1 MPIMKSDDLAESVS
15 TVATWRESF
24 RRMARHHWT
33 MAALFAAASLAVSIG
48 ISCARWPVPQVHDEF
63 ANLLAADTFFEGR
76 LANQPHRHWQHF
88 ETFHVILQ
96 PAYASKYPPGQGA
109 VFAFGQSLT
118 GEPIVGLWLLTALTV
133 VACYWMLLGWT
144 SPRWALLGGLLVVI
158 HPGYH
163 LVWGQIYWGGTL
175 AMLGGSLVLG
185 AALRIVRRTHAS
197 DAFAMSTGAIILAA
211 SRPFEGFVFCLFI
224 GAWVLVRWMHAG
236 IPSPWIALLLKT
248 VAPQATIL
256 LVGGIGLARY
266 NQAVTDDPLKLPYA
280 IHEATYG
287 QAPLFHGQAP
297 ATRSYRHEVM
307 ERFHSG
313 WAMDW
318 YRRQQSL
325 AGFLKTKWQAT
336 RAAANFFVPPLLCLP
351 LLMLALRPRL
361 WARGRFAA
369 PLAIGALTFLAS
381 LSCLWN
387 FPHYLAPLAPTLLI
401 ATVAGIRYFDVTGR
415 RRFGPWPYAEA
426 LIALQACLFTA
437 QAIDRA
443 VTPVGGW
450 HLQRSKILA
459 NLENSPDRHLVFVRY
474 EPRHN
479 THQEWVYNRADIDHA
494 KVVWARAIDPASDRA
509 LMDYFDD
516 RKVWLLEPDLQR
528 MTLVDRDS
536 ITLASDATPRAAA
549 PQMPHSRPAYQSRA
563 SHAR

>member
-1 MPIMKSDDLAESVS
+1 MKKDDLVEPVNAAGS
-15 TVATWRESF
+15 WREWF
-24 RRMARHHWT
+24 RRTARHHWM
-33 MAALFAAASLAVSIG
+33 MATLLAAASLAVSIG
-48 ISCARWPVPQVHDEF
+48 VSCARWPVPQVHDEF
-63 ANLLAADTFFEGR
+63 ANLLAADTFCEGR
-76 LANQPHRHWQHF
+76 LANPPHRHWQHF
-88 ETFHVILQ
+88 ETFHVIQQ
-96 PAYASKYPPGQGA
+96 PTYASKYPPGQGA

-133 VACYWMLLGWT
+133 IACYWMLLGWT
-144 SPRWALLGGLLVVI
+144 SSRWALLGGVLFVI

-163 LVWGQIYWGGTL
+163 LVWGQMFWGGTL
-175 AMLGGSLVLG
+175 AVLGGALVLG
-185 AALRIVRRTHAS
+185 AALRIVRRTHVS
-197 DAFAMSTGAIILAA
+197 DAVAMSTGAIILAA
-211 SRPFEGFVFCLFI
+211 SRPFEGFVFCLCI
-224 GAWVLVRWMHAG
+224 GAWMLLRWMRAG
-236 IPSPWIALLLKT
+236 IHTAWTALVLKT
-248 VAPQATIL
+248 IFPQAVVL
-256 LVGGIGLARY
+256 FVGGLGVAHY
-266 NQAVTDDPLKLPYA
+266 NHAVTGDPLKLPYA
-280 IHEATYG
+280 VHEATYG

-307 ERFHSG
+307 EQFHSG

-325 AGFLKTKWQAT
+325 AGFLKTKWQAI

-361 WARGRFAA
+361 WTRGRLAA
-369 PLAIGALTFLAS
+369 SLAIGALTFIAS
-381 LSCLWN
+381 LACLWN
-387 FPHYLAPLAPTLLI
+387 FPHYMAPLAPTLLI
-401 ATVAGIRYFDVTGR
+401 AIVAGARQFDAVGR

-437 QAIDRA
+437 QAMDRA
-443 VTPVGGW
+443 VAPVGGW
-450 HLQRSKILA
+450 HLQRAKILA

-494 KVVWARAIDPASDRA
+494 KVVWARAMDSVSDHE
-509 LMDYFDD
+509 LMDYFAD

-536 ITLASDATPRAAA
+536 ITLASDATPPVAA
-549 PQMPHSRPAYQSRA
+549 PQTPHSRPAYQSRA
-563 SHAR
+563 SHAP